1 MGLKSVV
8 QEIQPVFDFLLEVWS
23 ALPYVVQLLMWFV
36 FGTVVFIV
44 ALKSL
49 WG

>member
-8 QEIQPVFDFLLEVWS
+8 QEIQPVFAFLRDVWS
-23 ALPYVVQLLMWFV
+23 SLPSMVQLLMWFV
-36 FGTVVFIV
+36 FGTVVFITV
-44 ALKSL
+44 LKSL